1 MSDVY
6 FIDIIHKAEA
16 AITYRQNKRK
26 YCEIIKP
33 FGTTYSPCKKVKIN
47 HECVFSKPSYPIGF
61 A

>member
-47 HECVFSKPSYPIGF
+47 H
-61 A
+61 